1 MSLNDVLLDPIEDTL
16 ASVGLMGP
24 SEAAPLMRA
33 AVGAGLGYAFATLV
47 QPDFAYKDGKARPFA
62 LTAKAEDKDLATY
75 FPVGAIV
82 AIPAF
87 ILGVLI

>member
-1 MSLNDVLLDPIEDTL
+1 MSLDDVLLNPIEDAL
-16 ASVGLMGP
+16 DSIGLMEG
-24 SEAAPLMRA
+24 EAAPLKRA
-33 AVGAGLGYAFATLV
+33 AVGAGIGYLFAVLV
-47 QPDFAYKDGKARPFA
+47 KPGFAYTADGKARPFA
-62 LTAKAEDKDLATY
+62 LNASAADQASATY

>member
-16 ASVGLMGP
+16 ASVGLMEGD
-24 SEAAPLMRA
+24 AAPLKRA
-33 AVGAGLGYAFATLV
+33 AVGAALGYAFATLV